1 MGQLPHMAMPSRV
14 LDPQFAAR
22 DTGVTCC
29 HGDGDGGAG
38 GTDGIGDGTGAG
50 TGAGKRYYL
59 MDSALVQQ
67 GPNYML
73 SKVGE
78 GIDRYYNST
87 RVGMHRVQEIG
98 IVD

>member
-38 GTDGIGDGTGAG
+38 GTDGMGAG
-50 TGAGKRYYL
+50 TGAGRRYYL

-73 SKVGE
+73 SKVSE
-78 GIDRYYNST
+78 VIDKYCNST

>member
-1 MGQLPHMAMPSRV
+1 MAMPSRV

-29 HGDGDGGAG
+29 HGDGDSDGDGDSGAG
-38 GTDGIGDGTGAG
+38 GTDGMGAG

-73 SKVGE
+73 SKVKVLTS
-78 GIDRYYNST
+78 IAIARA
-87 RVGMHRVQEIG
+87 
-98 IVD
+98 